1 MTIFHSLCWARFAIA
16 FPSLTGQSFFRAPL
30 SLHAAPKRERSWSAH
45 VHKYTCKHTK
55 MGTGTTKLPLF
66 SKPNLFLPISVWWM
80 AFIVM
85 PWRQIERFPRCCL
98 AFVCAPTFALDL
110 IKSEQ
115 THACAVVQSD
125 GIGKN
130 SQGSE
135 RGTTTQTQ
143 WKRERHRA
151 RPWFQLRIFSFFLEC
166 GFFHIRNKT
175 DRVWIPFYLPP
186 YASFCSHVHPPWLSG
201 LIQGASE
208 SNRRK

>member
-1 MTIFHSLCWARFAIA
+1 
-16 FPSLTGQSFFRAPL
+16 
-30 SLHAAPKRERSWSAH
+30 
-45 VHKYTCKHTK
+45 
-55 MGTGTTKLPLF
+55 
-66 SKPNLFLPISVWWM
+66 M

-85 PWRQIERFPRCCL
+85 PWRQIERFPRCFL

-143 WKRERHRA
+143 
-151 RPWFQLRIFSFFLEC
+151 
-166 GFFHIRNKT
+166 
-175 DRVWIPFYLPP
+175 
-186 YASFCSHVHPPWLSG
+186 
-201 LIQGASE
+201 
-208 SNRRK
+208 